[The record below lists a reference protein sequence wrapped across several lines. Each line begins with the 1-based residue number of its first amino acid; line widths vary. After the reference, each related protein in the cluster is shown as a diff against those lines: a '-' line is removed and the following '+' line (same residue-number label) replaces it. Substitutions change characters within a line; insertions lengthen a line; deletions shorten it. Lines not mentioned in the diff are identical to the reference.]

1 MEEGSAAL
9 REPPRAILPASF
21 TFLGASLSIGGSPS
35 CRKNSTG
42 FGPSVGILKTRFSG
56 MSDPLSIAAGVV
68 GILTAATQISA
79 VLIKFIRAN
88 KEAPQQARNIITEL
102 NETNV
107 ILSSLQAFLLGSK
120 CANESMTSLI
130 KVEDVVTVVSGC
142 VLTFSELEKLVDDL
156 KVKDPDVLDRMKWAR
171 KETTI
176 TGIIQRLQ
184 NHKASLSLI
193 LNVINGFVI
202 LELRRLASRY
212 QD

>member
-1 MEEGSAAL
+1 
-9 REPPRAILPASF
+9 
-21 TFLGASLSIGGSPS
+21 
-35 CRKNSTG
+35 
-42 FGPSVGILKTRFSG
+42 

-68 GILTAATQISA
+68 GILTAATQIST

-102 NETNV
+102 NETNL

-120 CANESMTSLI
+120 SANESMTSLL
-130 KVEDVVTVVSGC
+130 KVENVVTVVSGC

-156 KVKDPDVLDRMKWAR
+156 KVEDPDVLDRMKWAR
-171 KETTI
+171 KETII
-176 TGIIQRLQ
+176 TGLIQRLQ

-193 LNVINGFVI
+193 LNVINGFVV
-202 LELRRLASRY
+202 LELRRLVSHY